1 MWVVIE
7 SIASACFSPTDPMTS
22 ANSAIAKGAS
32 QEPAMADAPMQI
44 GQDRQYQ
51 AFLYAPAG
59 EDQHGISG
67 TVLSM
72 LVRFGVDPWCE
83 VSDFANLP
91 EGAAQQGCETLM
103 AQGQ

>member
-1 MWVVIE
+1 MRVVTK
-7 SIASACFSPTDPMTS
+7 SMASACFSPIGPMTS
-22 ANSAIAKGAS
+22 ANSALAKDAS
-32 QEPAMADAPMQI
+32 KEPAMADAPTQL

-51 AFLYAPAG
+51 AFLYAPVD

-83 VSDFANLP
+83 ASDFANLP